1 MSEKIYI
8 IPPKRVRY
16 LSEIAENNRSYNQWA
31 KQQANIAQKL
41 FGIHKTIQT
50 IQETAVDDS
59 DRLIKDLKETYAR
72 VALDFDPNFRWF

>member
-1 MSEKIYI
+1 MSRKNII

-50 IQETAVDDS
+50 IQETAS
-59 DRLIKDLKETYAR
+59 
-72 VALDFDPNFRWF
+72 